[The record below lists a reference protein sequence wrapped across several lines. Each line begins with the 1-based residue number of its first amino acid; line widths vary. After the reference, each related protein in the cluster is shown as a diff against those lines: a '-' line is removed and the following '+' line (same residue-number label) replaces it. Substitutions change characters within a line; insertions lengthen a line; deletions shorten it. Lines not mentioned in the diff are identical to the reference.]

1 MIVHSSTRTTV
12 DVSRGVW
19 ILKKVSKS
27 CLRPSVAIIVLSFST
42 PYLAHA
48 ATDSPSSDQGSSAE
62 GVEEIVVTA
71 RKREERVQDIPQAI
85 EALSA
90 QDIENAG
97 MERVIDVVDSV
108 PNMILQ
114 PSYRQGVVNLSSRGH
129 STPQQG
135 DSPVVLN
142 VDGVQEPAQDFINQD
157 LFDIQRIEVLR
168 GPQGALYGAG
178 AIAGAINI
186 ITNKPTSDFEGFAK
200 ATLGN
205 GDERRFVAGLSG
217 PLLGDQLQFRLS
229 GLNETRD
236 GYILNSLTGE
246 PVDFVNDSA
255 LRGTVY
261 GDFGG
266 VRLDIRATYTHG
278 YDGASYYESLPLI
291 PDPIPQIDQLF
302 GGPLGRL
309 GSDISKATYE
319 NNSGVPTTEHRNI
332 FTSSAKVA
340 ADVAGGVLT
349 SVTGYNMSRQADFG
363 DLSFQPIHIL
373 LQDVRYDAKVFNEEL
388 RYASD
393 SDQSFRWVGGLFYQ
407 HRSIY
412 NQVIVD
418 LGDDKT
424 GPVTQAQAR
433 AFISGVLTDGRD
445 DVTTNATGAFLN
457 ANYDLTRQ
465 LTLTA
470 AARYDNVRISTRYV
484 GQDPTLLALPGQ
496 DAATSFAAWQ
506 PKLNLAYKV
515 TQDVMAYVDLA
526 RGFRP
531 GAANPTA
538 AYAGGLPRFLK
549 AETSD
554 TAELGVKNRLFD
566 GQMTFNGDVF
576 YNVIDNR
583 QHYFYGA
590 SLQSMTDLDTAHVYG
605 VETDAKALLPYGFR
619 FSASLGVMSAKLVS
633 NYFVNYL
640 NYTTHA
646 VALTIDDKGNTLPDT
661 PTKTGNADFEYEHL
675 VSGNVNVF
683 GRLGYRYVSRIFF
696 DSENFISDGGVKQTV
711 DLRLGL
717 RGKEWDV
724 TAYVNNATDKRWFTN
739 YAYSGGVGNY
749 LPNQPR
755 TYGTELGY
763 RF

>member
-1 MIVHSSTRTTV
+1 LI
-12 DVSRGVW
+12 
-19 ILKKVSKS
+19 
-27 CLRPSVAIIVLSFST
+27 ALSFMT
-42 PYLAHA
+42 PGLTYAASDA
-48 ATDSPSSDQGSSAE
+48 ATADQDSGSGSLQ
-62 GVEEIVVTA
+62 EIVVTA

-85 EALSA
+85 VALGE
-90 QDIENAG
+90 QDIKNAG
-97 MERVIDVVDSV
+97 IERIIDVVDNV

-114 PSYRQGVVNLSSRGH
+114 PSFRQGVVNLSSRGH

-135 DSPVVLN
+135 DAPIVLN

-186 ITNKPTSDFEGFAK
+186 ITNKPTNEFEGFGN

-205 GDERRFVAGLSG
+205 GNERRFVVGLSG
-217 PLLGDQLQFRLS
+217 PLIGDQLTFRLS

-236 GYILNSLTGE
+236 GYILNSLTHDR
-246 PVDFVNDSA
+246 VDFVNDSS

-261 GDFGG
+261 GDFGN

-309 GSDISKATYE
+309 GSDISKANYE
-319 NNSGVPTTEHRNI
+319 NNSGVPTTETRNI
-332 FTSSAKVA
+332 FTSSTKVD
-340 ADVAGGVLT
+340 ADLGTGVLT
-349 SVTGYNMSRQADFG
+349 SVTGYNESRQSDFG
-363 DLSFQPIHIL
+363 DLSFQPVHIL
-373 LQDVRYDAKVFNEEL
+373 LQDVRYNVKVFNQEL

-393 SDQSFRWVGGLFYQ
+393 SSQSFRWVGGVFYQ

-418 LGDDKT
+418 LGDFLT
-424 GPVTQAQAR
+424 GPVTQTQAR
-433 AFISGVLTDGRD
+433 DFISGVLTDGRD
-445 DVTTNATGAFLN
+445 DVTSNAEGAFLN
-457 ANYDLTRQ
+457 ANYDITQ
-465 LTLTA
+465 KLTLTA
-470 AARYDNVRISTRYV
+470 AVRYDNVHLSTKYAGRA
-484 GQDPTLLALPGQ
+484 PTFLALPGQ
-496 DAATSFAAWQ
+496 NASTSFSAWQ

-515 TQDVMAYVDLA
+515 TPDILAYVDLA

-538 AYAGGLPRFLK
+538 AYSGGLPRFLK

-554 TAELGVKNRLFD
+554 TAELGVKSRLFG
-566 GQMTFNGDVF
+566 GQVILNGDVF
-576 YNVIDNR
+576 YNLIDNR

-590 SLQSMTDLDTAHVYG
+590 SLQSMTDLGTAHVYG
-605 VETDAKALLPYGFR
+605 VETDATALLPYGFR
-619 FSASLGVMSAKLVS
+619 VSASLGVMSAKLASDFLV
-633 NYFVNYL
+633 NYFD
-640 NYTTHA
+640 YTTHA
-646 VALTIDDKGNTLPDT
+646 VALTINDKGNTLPDT
-661 PTKTGNADFEYEHL
+661 PTRTANVSVEYERL
-675 VSGNVNVF
+675 VSGDVRVV
-683 GRLGYRYVSRIFF
+683 GRVGYRYVNRIFF
-696 DSENFISDGGVKQTV
+696 DSENFISDGGAKQTV

-717 RGKEWDV
+717 RGKNWDI
-724 TAYVNNATDKRWFTN
+724 AGYVKNATDKRWFTN

-755 TYGTELGY
+755 TYGMDLGY
-763 RF
+763 KF

>member
-1 MIVHSSTRTTV
+1 MKAFTRNC
-12 DVSRGVW
+12 
-19 ILKKVSKS
+19 LK
-27 CLRPSVAIIVLSFST
+27 LSVASIAVSFAMPVLT
-42 PYLAHA
+42 YA
-48 ATDSPSSDQGSSAE
+48 AMESASSGQDSDAGTL
-62 GVEEIVVTA
+62 EEIVVTA
-71 RKREERVQDIPQAI
+71 RKREEHVQDIPQAI
-85 EALSA
+85 EVISA
-90 QDIENAG
+90 QDIKNAG
-97 MERVIDVVDSV
+97 IARIIDVVNSV

-114 PSYRQGVVNLSSRGH
+114 PSFRQGVVNLSSRGH

-135 DSPVVLN
+135 DPPIVLN

-157 LFDIQRIEVLR
+157 LFDIRRIEVLR

-186 ITNKPTSDFEGFAK
+186 ITNKPTSDFEGFGN

-205 GDERRFVAGLSG
+205 GNERRFVAGISG
-217 PLLGDQLQFRLS
+217 PLIGDQLTFRLS

-236 GYILNSLTGE
+236 GYIRNSLTNDR
-246 PVDFVNDSA
+246 VDFVNDSS

-261 GDFGG
+261 GDFGN

-291 PDPIPQIDQLF
+291 PDPMPQIDQLF

-319 NNSGVPTTEHRNI
+319 NNSGVPTTEYRNI
-332 FTSSAKVA
+332 LTSSTKVD
-340 ADVAGGVLT
+340 ADLGAGLLT
-349 SVTGYNMSRQADFG
+349 SVTGYNESRQADFG
-363 DLSFQPIHIL
+363 DLSFQPSHIL
-373 LQDVRYDAKVFNEEL
+373 LQDVRYDVKVFNQEL

-393 SDQSFRWVGGLFYQ
+393 SSQSFRWVGGVFYQ

-418 LGDDKT
+418 LGDFLT
-424 GPVTQAQAR
+424 GPVTQTQAR
-433 AFISGVLTDGRD
+433 NFITGILTDGRD
-445 DVTTNATGAFLN
+445 DVTSNAEGAFLN
-457 ANYDLTRQ
+457 ANYDITQ
-465 LTLTA
+465 KLTLTA
-470 AARYDNVRISTRYV
+470 AVRYDNVNLSTRYA
-484 GQDPTLLALPGQ
+484 GQAPAFLALPGQ
-496 DAATSFAAWQ
+496 NAATSFSAWQ

-515 TQDVMAYVDLA
+515 TPDVLAYVDLA

-554 TAELGVKNRLFD
+554 TAELGVKSRLFN
-566 GQMTFNGDVF
+566 GQVILNGDVF
-576 YNVIDNR
+576 YNLIDDR

-590 SLQSMTDLDTAHVYG
+590 SLQSMTDLGTAHVYG
-605 VETDAKALLPYGFR
+605 VETDATALLPYGFKL
-619 FSASLGVMSAKLVS
+619 SASLGVMSAKLAS
-633 NYFVNYL
+633 DYFVNYL
-640 NYTTHA
+640 NYVTHA
-646 VALTIDDKGNTLPDT
+646 VALTINDKGNTLPDT
-661 PTKTGNADFEYEHL
+661 PTTTGDVSLEYEHT
-675 VSGNVNVF
+675 VSDGVNVV
-683 GRLGYRYVSRIFF
+683 GRIGYRYVSRIYF
-696 DSENFISDGGVKQTV
+696 DSENFISDGGAKQTV

-717 RGKEWDV
+717 KGKKWDV
-724 TAYVNNATDKRWFTN
+724 AGYVKNVTDKRWFTN

-755 TYGTELGY
+755 AYGVDLGY
-763 RF
+763 EF